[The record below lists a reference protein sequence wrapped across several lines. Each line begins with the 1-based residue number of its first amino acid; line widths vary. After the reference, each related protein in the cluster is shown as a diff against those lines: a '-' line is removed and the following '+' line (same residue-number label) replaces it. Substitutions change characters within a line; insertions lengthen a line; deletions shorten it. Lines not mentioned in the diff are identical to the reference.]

1 MNISIPH
8 IAEFLIELVLF
19 FFAVIVHE
27 CAHGVVAEKCGDP
40 TARML
45 GRITLN
51 PIKHIDPIGT
61 IILPILLKLFGG
73 PIFGWAKPV
82 PVNFYNLRHPRKDM
96 ILVAIAGP
104 ISNIILASIAV
115 MIIATI
121 SRLNVIAHV
130 PFSDVIISL
139 AAIFILLNIILATFN
154 MIPIPPLDGS
164 RVVSGLLPYNLAVQ
178 YSRIEPFGFII
189 LLVLLQFQAFNWM
202 FNFTLGL
209 TGTIIHAVAGG

>member
-27 CAHGVVAEKCGDP
+27 CAHGWVAGKCGDP
-40 TARML
+40 TAKML

-61 IILPILLKLFGG
+61 IILPLLMKFMGG

-82 PVNFYNLRHPRKDM
+82 PVNPFNFRHPRKDM
-96 ILVAIAGP
+96 IWVAAAGP
-104 ISNIILASIAV
+104 ISNIIMAGIAV
-115 MIIATI
+115 GVIATI
-121 SRLNVIAHV
+121 TWLKSIAHI
-130 PFSDVIISL
+130 PFGDIVISL
-139 AAIFILLNIILATFN
+139 ATTFILINVLLAAFN

-164 RVVSGLLPYNLAVQ
+164 RIVAGLLPYNMAVQ
-178 YSRIEPFGFII
+178 YSRIEPFGFLIVL
-189 LLVLLQFQAFNWM
+189 LLVQFQALNWM
-202 FNFTLGL
+202 FHLTLGW
-209 TGTIIHAVAGG
+209 TDFIIHAATSI